1 METNTKRRTQLFQL
15 VRIGRVIMVLE
26 KTELHKRIE
35 SGKPLLVA
43 EMSPPRGGDP
53 APVRAA
59 ARRFAGKVHALGVSD
74 NRDGVCMSA
83 MAAAA
88 LILAEGVEPI
98 LHMTTR
104 DRNRIALV
112 SDCLGAQAMGVRNI
126 LCTTGTHQTLGRCR
140 SARNVFDVDSIQLLG
155 IYGGLAADG
164 SLVGEERYEGA
175 GPFCLGTTASP
186 YADPVE
192 MQLIRLAKAAV
203 AGSTFVITQP
213 VFDLDRFETWWG
225 EITKRGL
232 HERVAILAGIRP
244 LVDADFA
251 CNYAA
256 KRPNPMIPDSVLQ
269 RISAPAD
276 KAGQRAVGMEIAL
289 ETVERLSAL
298 KGVRGFEVRADGDV
312 DLAVE
317 FIEKSGL
324 GIN

>member
-1 METNTKRRTQLFQL
+1 MA
-15 VRIGRVIMVLE
+15 LE

-35 SGKPLLVA
+35 SGKPILIA

-53 APVRAA
+53 APVRDA

-74 NRDGVCMSA
+74 NRNGVCMSA
-83 MAAAA
+83 TAAAT
-88 LILAEGVEPI
+88 LILGEGVEPI

-112 SDCLGAQAMGVRNI
+112 SDCLGAQALGIRNL

-155 IYGGLAADG
+155 LYGGLAVDG
-164 SLVGEERYEGA
+164 SLLGEECFEGA
-175 GPFCLGTTASP
+175 GPFCLGSTASP
-186 YADPVE
+186 NADPLE
-192 MQLIRLAKAAV
+192 MQLIRLAMAV
-203 AGSTFVITQP
+203 AAGSTFVITQP
-213 VFDLDRFETWWG
+213 VFDLDRFETWWAG
-225 EITKRGL
+225 VTKRGL

-244 LVDADFA
+244 LADADLA
-251 CNYAA
+251 REYAA
-256 KRPNPMIPDSVLQ
+256 RRPNPMIPDPVLQ
-269 RISAPAD
+269 RISAPAE

-289 ETVERLSAL
+289 ETVQRLSAL
-298 KGVRGFEVRADGDV
+298 KGLRGFEVRADGDA
-312 DLAVE
+312 DIAVE